1 MSAEL
6 ILVCIAGYFSLLLLI
21 AWYTGRNAN
30 EQGYFIGNKKSP
42 WYAVAFGMIGDSL
55 SGVTFISVPGAV
67 LLAHF
72 GYMQLVFGYFFGYF
86 VISEILLPLY
96 YRLNL
101 TSIYTYLQQRFGNV
115 SQKTGSF
122 FFLLSRIAGAGA
134 RLFLAAGVMQ
144 MFVFDSF
151 GIPFW
156 LSVSIIIIL
165 ILIYT
170 YRGGIKTLVWTDAFQ
185 SSFLLL
191 GVILSIVAISSAMH
205 FNFGD
210 MISAVRHSEHTELFF
225 WDWKLKS
232 FFPKQFLGGMFIA
245 ITMSGLDQ
253 NMMQKNLSMEGS
265 KYATRNMR
273 TFAFIVVAVNLLF
286 LALGALLYIYA
297 YSHNVSLPMNGE
309 AVDTDKVFPFL
320 ALERLGTFA
329 GLVFIIG
336 LTAATFNSADSVLTA
351 LTTSFYIDFLGM
363 DKKENVNAK
372 RKNNIRHIIHVL
384 FAVLLLFTILLF
396 EMMNKQAIIDT
407 VLKVATYTYAPL
419 LGIFAF
425 GILTKR
431 KTNETLVP
439 FICLVIPALCYLIDI
454 NSKEWFGGYQFG
466 NEMLI
471 LNGGLIFLALLF
483 TSGKQTD
490 ILISHS

>member
-1 MSAEL
+1 MSAGL
-6 ILVCIAGYFSLLLLI
+6 ILICIAAYFSLLLLI

-30 EQGYFIGNKKSP
+30 EQGYFVGNKKSP
-42 WYAVAFGMIGDSL
+42 WYVVSFGMIGDSL

-67 LLAHF
+67 LLAQF
-72 GYMQLVFGYFFGYF
+72 GYMQLVFGYLFGYF
-86 VISEILLPLY
+86 VISEVLLPLY

-101 TSIYTYLQQRFGNV
+101 TSIYSYLQQRFGNV

-134 RLFLAAGVMQ
+134 RLFLAAGVLQ
-144 MFVFDSF
+144 MCVFDSF

-165 ILIYT
+165 ILVYT

-191 GVILSIVAISSAMH
+191 GVILSIVAIANAMD
-205 FNFGD
+205 FNFSE
-210 MISAVRHSEHTELFF
+210 MISSIKNSEHTKVFF

-253 NMMQKNLSMEGS
+253 NMMQKNLSMDGS
-265 KYATRNMR
+265 RAATRNMR
-273 TFAFIVVAVNLLF
+273 TFAFIVVIVNTFF
-286 LALGALLYIYA
+286 LALGALLYIYSDA
-297 YSHNVSLPMNGE
+297 HGINLPLKGDV
-309 AVDTDKVFPFL
+309 VDTDKVFPFL
-320 ALERLGTFA
+320 ALKKLGTFA

-336 LTAATFNSADSVLTA
+336 LTAATFNSADSVLTT

-363 DKKENVNAK
+363 DKNANVNEK
-372 RKNNIRHIIHVL
+372 RKRNIRHVIHIL

-396 EMMNKQAIIDT
+396 QILNKQAIIDT

-419 LGIFAF
+419 LGLFAF
-425 GILTKR
+425 GILTRR
-431 KTNETLVP
+431 KTNEMLVP
-439 FICLVIPALCYLIDI
+439 VICLIIPALCYLADV
-454 NSKEWFGGYQFG
+454 NSKQWFGGYQFG

-471 LNGGLIFLALLF
+471 VNGGIIFLCLLLF
-483 TSGKQTD
+483 SKKA
-490 ILISHS
+490 SANSPS